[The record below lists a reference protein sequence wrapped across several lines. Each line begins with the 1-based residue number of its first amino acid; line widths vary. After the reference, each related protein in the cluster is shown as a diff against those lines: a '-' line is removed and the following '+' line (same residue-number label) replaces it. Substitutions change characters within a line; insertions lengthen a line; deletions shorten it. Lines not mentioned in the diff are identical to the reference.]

1 MLVRLAFPSTISLF
15 ILFGLTY
22 AALVCRYVVVA
33 LVFYF
38 YPGTPLDGL
47 LKACPA

>member
-1 MLVRLAFPSTISLF
+1 MLVH
-15 ILFGLTY
+15 
-22 AALVCRYVVVA
+22 RYVVVA

-38 YPGTPLDGL
+38 YPGTPLDDL